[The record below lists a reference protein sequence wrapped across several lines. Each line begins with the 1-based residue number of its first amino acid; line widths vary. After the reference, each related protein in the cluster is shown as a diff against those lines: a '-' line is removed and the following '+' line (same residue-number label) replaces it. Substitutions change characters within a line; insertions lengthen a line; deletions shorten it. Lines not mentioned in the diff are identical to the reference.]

1 MPNITP
7 FQFDAQTI
15 VRAVEIS
22 GTPHFV
28 GKDVAQALGYAD
40 ATTAMRSHCKGV
52 QILHPLQTAG
62 GKQETRVIS
71 EADTMR
77 LIVNSTLPAAEKF
90 ERWVFEE
97 VLPQIRRTGSYS
109 AAPEALNHAGN
120 IAALEAA
127 ARMLNA
133 SESGKLMM
141 LRSYA
146 NANAPA
152 LLPALPGYAV
162 DSPVIA
168 GANAVSSEV
177 TMSATA
183 LLQEHQ
189 AGMSAKRFNK
199 LAKSAGLLTEVARQT
214 SKGGTKLFSVVTEAG
229 LAFGKN
235 LVSPQSPRETQPH
248 WYVSTFDDLLH
259 VVSAAA

>member
-7 FQFDAQTI
+7 YAFEGASVRTI
-15 VRAVEIS
+15 TIGAE
-22 GTPHFV
+22 THFV

-40 ATTAMRSHCKGV
+40 ATTAIRSHCRGV
-52 QILHPLQTAG
+52 QILHPIADSVGRMQD
-62 GKQETRVIS
+62 TRIIT
-71 EADTMR
+71 EADTLR
-77 LIVNSTLPAAEKF
+77 LIVNSTLPAAERF

-97 VLPQIRRTGSYS
+97 VLPQIRKTGSYG
-109 AAPEALNHAGN
+109 APEALNHAGN

-162 DSPVIA
+162 DAPVIA

>member
-7 FQFDAQTI
+7 FSFDGAAVRTMNSIDLLDIINRERIAWGEEPARRNHFADRVKDELEGDHYQILVVKNPNGTMSETYSLTI
-15 VRAVEIS
+15 DQCMLV
-22 GTPHFV
+22 
-28 GKDVAQALGYAD
+28 
-40 ATTAMRSHCKGV
+40 AMRESKGV
-52 QILHPLQTAG
+52 RRNVLAQLKASP
-62 GKQETRVIS
+62 V
-71 EADTMR
+71 
-77 LIVNSTLPAAEKF
+77 AAQ
-90 ERWVFEE
+90 V
-97 VLPQIRRTGSYS
+97 
-109 AAPEALNHAGN
+109 PEALHHADN

-162 DSPVIA
+162 DAPVIA

-248 WYVSTFDDLLH
+248 WFVDRFAALLEH
-259 VVSAAA
+259 VGVK

>member
-1 MPNITP
+1 MP
-7 FQFDAQTI
+7 
-15 VRAVEIS
+15 
-22 GTPHFV
+22 
-28 GKDVAQALGYAD
+28 KVA
-40 ATTAMRSHCKGV
+40 S
-52 QILHPLQTAG
+52 
-62 GKQETRVIS
+62 
-71 EADTMR
+71 
-77 LIVNSTLPAAEKF
+77 
-90 ERWVFEE
+90 
-97 VLPQIRRTGSYS
+97 
-109 AAPEALNHAGN
+109 
-120 IAALEAA
+120 
-127 ARMLNA
+127 
-133 SESGKLMM
+133 
-141 LRSYA
+141 A

-162 DSPVIA
+162 DAPVIA

>member
-7 FQFDAQTI
+7 YAFEGASVRTI
-15 VRAVEIS
+15 TIGAE
-22 GTPHFV
+22 THFV
-28 GKDVAQALGYAD
+28 GKDVASVLGYVN
-40 ATTAMRSHCKGV
+40 ATTAMGSHCRGV
-52 QILHPLQTAG
+52 QVLYPIADSVGRMQD
-62 GKQETRVIS
+62 TRIIT
-71 EADTMR
+71 EADTLR
-77 LIVNSTLPAAEKF
+77 LIVNSTLPAAERF

-97 VLPQIRRTGSYS
+97 VLPQIRKTGSYG
-109 AAPEALNHAGN
+109 APEALNHAGN

-162 DSPVIA
+162 DAPVVA